1 MATFKV
7 ADGAVYSG
15 SYAVAE
21 ITGYNYG
28 DSVTLV
34 EDSNAF
40 DTQES
45 YKVGKKKGDGGIR
58 CHYDP
63 TDTNGQ
69 NTLRSGETVTLHIY
83 PRGTT
88 PGLKE
93 FIGSVKIETFKTTGE
108 DEGLVEAEFTFK
120 GILTEEVITE

>member
-1 MATFKV
+1 MSTWLTAE
-7 ADGAVYSG
+7 GAVKVG
-15 SYAVAE
+15 SNAVAE

-28 DSVTLV
+28 DGVNLI

-45 YKVGKKKGDGGIR
+45 YKVGKKKGDGAIR

-69 NTLRSGETVTLHIY
+69 NALRSGESVDLSIY
-83 PRGTT
+83 PIGEESGDIDLNGTV
-88 PGLKE
+88 
-93 FIGSVKIETFKTTGE
+93 IIETFKTTGE
-108 DEGLVEAEFTFK
+108 DGGLVDAEFTFK
-120 GILTEEVITE
+120 GVLSEDTIS